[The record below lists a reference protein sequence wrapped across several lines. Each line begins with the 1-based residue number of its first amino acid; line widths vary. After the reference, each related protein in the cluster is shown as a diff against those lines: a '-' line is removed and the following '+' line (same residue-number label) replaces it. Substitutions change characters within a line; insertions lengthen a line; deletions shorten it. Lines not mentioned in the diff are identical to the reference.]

1 MQCWAAVETPQ
12 IAISRSFVTDFAV
25 RRHPHWKRHS
35 AAPSVTDFPEDGP
48 PPILPQIGTCDGP
61 FRHGLR
67 LFPKIPGFGLAIRRG
82 EGSLAPRFSFFWQA
96 VGAPVPCQKLLSR
109 GNVGRKTHQ
118 QHNTTP
124 NQTHTM
130 STAIA
135 EPANQELNDLIDSKF
150 REFREGSIVK
160 GTILEI
166 RPQVVLVDV
175 GYKSEGAIP
184 SNEFEDEEIEIGDE
198 IEVLLEKLEN
208 EEGMVVLSKEK
219 AAHKQNWEKIVK
231 VFQDGGLVRGKVKS
245 VVKGGLTVNV
255 GVEAFLPGSQV
266 DIIPPKDLNEY
277 VGNVYEFK
285 IVKVNDER
293 KNIVLSRREVIE
305 AERSELRQRFLL
317 TVKIG
322 DKVTGAIKN
331 ITDFGAFVDLQG
343 MDGLLHITDMS
354 WGRINH
360 PSELLHIG
368 QSVDVVILDVDREKE
383 RVSLGL
389 KQMSENPWEDI
400 ERKYPIGAN
409 VRGRVTKLLPYGAFV
424 EIERGVEGL
433 VHVSEL
439 SWVKRIT
446 RPSDVLEI
454 GQEIHAVVLGISIE
468 EQKISLGVRQLEV
481 NPWDE
486 IELRYPVGATIRGPV
501 RNLTAYGAFV
511 ELEEG
516 IDGMIHVSDMSWT
529 RKINHPSEVLK
540 KNDEV
545 EATVLAIDKANQ
557 RVSLGIKQTEEDP
570 WSLIDG
576 RFKVGDLVKGTV
588 AKIASFGAF
597 ISLDGD
603 IDGLIHISQ
612 LSEEHVEKVKDVIKM
627 GEEVEARV
635 IKVDKVERRIG
646 LSIKA
651 VNYSE
656 EQLKKESASFES
668 LRPSSEMVGLEQAF
682 NLAAAASEDWSP
694 GE

>member
-1 MQCWAAVETPQ
+1 MSATL
-12 IAISRSFVTDFAV
+12 
-25 RRHPHWKRHS
+25 
-35 AAPSVTDFPEDGP
+35 AAPTNTE
-48 PPILPQIGTCDGP
+48 
-61 FRHGLR
+61 
-67 LFPKIPGFGLAIRRG
+67 
-82 EGSLAPRFSFFWQA
+82 
-96 VGAPVPCQKLLSR
+96 LS
-109 GNVGRKTHQ
+109 
-118 QHNTTP
+118 
-124 NQTHTM
+124 
-130 STAIA
+130 
-135 EPANQELNDLIDSKF
+135 DLIDSKF

-166 RPQVVLVDV
+166 RPQVVLVDI

-184 SNEFEDEEIEIGDE
+184 SNEFEDEEIEVGDE
-198 IEVLLEKLEN
+198 IEVLLERLEN
-208 EEGMVVLSKEK
+208 DEGMVVLSKEK

-231 VFQDGGLVRGKVKS
+231 VFHDGGLVRGKVKA

-305 AERSELRQRFLL
+305 AERSELRQHFLQ
-317 TVKIG
+317 TVKTG
-322 DKVTGAIKN
+322 DKVTGTIKN
-331 ITDFGAFVDLQG
+331 LTDFGAFVDLQG

-368 QSVDVVILDVDREKE
+368 QSVDVVILDVDRDKE

-389 KQMSENPWEDI
+389 KQMSDNPWEDI
-400 ERKYPIGAN
+400 ERKYPIGRQ
-409 VRGRVTKLLPYGAFV
+409 VKGKVTKLLPYGAFV

-446 RPSDVLEI
+446 RPSDVLEL
-454 GQEIHAVVLGISIE
+454 GQEIEAVVLGISID
-468 EQKISLGVRQLEV
+468 EQKISLGVRQLDA

-486 IELRYPVGATIRGPV
+486 IESRYPVGATIKGPV

-529 RKINHPSEVLK
+529 RKINHPSEVMK
-540 KNDEV
+540 KGDDV
-545 EATVLAIDKANQ
+545 EAVVLAIDKANQ
-557 RVSLGIKQTEEDP
+557 RVSLGVKQTEDDP

-597 ISLDGD
+597 ISLEGD

-612 LSEEHVEKVKDVIKM
+612 LSEDHVEKVKDVIKV
-627 GEEVEARV
+627 GDEIEARV

-651 VNYSE
+651 VGYSE

-682 NLAAAASEDWSP
+682 NLAAAASEEWSP
-694 GE
+694 GEE